1 MNQMTPCMGPQD
13 ENSDIQKR
21 NNTKFAN
28 SKIFVFKNELESTI
42 YRSLN
47 NIYHQEYTFWIHTT
61 FIKHFLE
68 NLAKKSWENL

>member
-1 MNQMTPCMGPQD
+1 MNQMTPFMGSQD

-42 YRSLN
+42 YRTLN
-47 NIYHQEYTFWIHTT
+47 KIYHQEYTFWTHSTI
-61 FIKHFLE
+61 I
-68 NLAKKSWENL
+68 